1 MKQNHEGMQ
10 WGMRM
15 RLSVSKSQI
24 ALQYIHMKPQAAQLV
39 ITIQS
44 MYLVYLSL
52 LYHCGIGSHVLWH
65 VLLDFMSFQR

>member
-10 WGMRM
+10 WGIRM
-15 RLSVSKSQI
+15 QLNVSKRQI
-24 ALQYIHMKPQAAQLV
+24 ALQHIHMKAQAAQLV

-44 MYLVYLSL
+44 VCLVHLSL